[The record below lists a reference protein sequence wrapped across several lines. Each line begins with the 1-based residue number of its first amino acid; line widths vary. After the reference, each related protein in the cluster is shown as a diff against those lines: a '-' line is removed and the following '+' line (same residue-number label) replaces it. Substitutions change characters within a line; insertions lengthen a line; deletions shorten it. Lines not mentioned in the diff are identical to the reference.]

1 MCDFFEMVQVKKQ
14 IQELLVQSLT
24 ALQSKEIIP
33 ASKDAVIKI
42 ENSRGPEH
50 GDFASN
56 VAMTLAKTAKT
67 NPRELAQNIIDHLP
81 ESDILERVEIAGPG
95 FINFFLKQNAHQSI
109 VIEILKK
116 GHQYGDSNIGANTPT
131 LIEFVSA
138 NPTGPLHIGH
148 GRGAA
153 YGAAVASLLKKT
165 GFDVSCEYYI
175 NDAGRQMDILAVSVW
190 LRYLQHCNVDIA
202 FPDNAYQG
210 NYIIDIAVKLH
221 AEHAEKFSIPSGGM
235 AILFEEEDAELR
247 IDKLIKYCI
256 DKLGEENYKTVFDAG
271 LDSILITIKN
281 DLLDFGVEFN
291 NWFSERSLV
300 TSNTVQQCI
309 TKLTENSWVYEK
321 DGAQWFRSSKLGD
334 EKDRVLIRENGQAT
348 YFASDIAYHLSKVER
363 GFEKIIDVWGAD
375 HHGYIARVKAS
386 MQALGLSPEKL
397 EILLVQFATLYR
409 GKEKLQMSTRSGQ
422 FITLNELQNEVGKDA
437 ARFFYIMRKSEQH
450 LDFDLELAKSESN
463 DNPVYYIQY
472 AHARICSV
480 FRQLADKGFAYD
492 QAEALN
498 NVPSLTE
505 PHEIKLLA
513 TLARYPDVL
522 ENAAITYE
530 PHQLAYYLKDLANDF
545 HTYYNANQFL
555 VEDDVIRN
563 ARLALIEAT
572 KSVIQNGLSLLS
584 VNSPEIM

>member
-1 MCDFFEMVQVKKQ
+1 LKKQ
-14 IQELLVQSLT
+14 IQELLVQSLA
-24 ALQSKEIIP
+24 ALQSKELLP
-33 ASKDAVIKI
+33 RLEDVTIKI

-56 VAMTLAKTAKT
+56 IAMTFAKAAKT
-67 NPRELAQNIIDHLP
+67 NPRELAQKVIDHLP
-81 ESDILERVEIAGPG
+81 ESSILERVEIAGPG

-109 VIEILKK
+109 IVEIFNKDQ
-116 GHQYGDSNIGANTPT
+116 HYGDSNIGANTPT

-153 YGAAVASLLKKT
+153 YGAAVASLLKKA

-175 NDAGRQMDILAVSVW
+175 NDAGRQMDILAVSIW
-190 LRYLQHCNVDIA
+190 LRYLEHCGEKIP
-202 FPDNAYQG
+202 FPENAYQG
-210 NYIIDIAVKLH
+210 DYIIDIAVKLH
-221 AEHAEKFSIPSGGM
+221 SDYAAKFNQPADSFSH
-235 AILFEEEDAELR
+235 LFDEADAELK
-247 IDKLIKYCI
+247 IDSLIKHCI
-256 DKLGEENYKTVFDAG
+256 DTLGEESYRLVFDAG

-281 DLLDFGVEFN
+281 DLIDFGVEFN
-291 NWFSERSLV
+291 TWFSERSLV
-300 TSNTVQQCI
+300 ENNTVEQCI
-309 TKLTENSWVYEK
+309 AKLIKNDWVYKK

-386 MQALGLSPEKL
+386 MQALELSPEKL

-409 GKEKLQMSTRSGQ
+409 GKEKLQMSTRSGE
-422 FITLNELQNEVGKDA
+422 FITLKELQDEVGKDA

-450 LDFDLELAKSESN
+450 LDFDLELAKSESS

-480 FRQLADKGFAYD
+480 FRQLPEKGYVYNRTA
-492 QAEALN
+492 ALDGLS
-498 NVPSLTE
+498 SLVE
-505 PHEIKLLA
+505 SHEIKLLA
-513 TLARYPDVL
+513 TLARYPDVI
-522 ENAAITYE
+522 ENAATTYE

-555 VEDDVIRN
+555 VEDNVIRN
-563 ARLALIEAT
+563 ARLVLIEAT
-572 KSVIQNGLSLLS
+572 KKVIANGLSVLGVS
-584 VNSPEIM
+584 APEAM